1 MTSKTQYESGA
12 RKSAPK
18 INADDN
24 DNVSTQAAKNK
35 LPPGGTGNSEAYSPR
50 DTRDTPSDNP
60 VEMAEDA
67 HSETLPNDDD
77 PLVRE
82 LAEQTDVSPLQARN
96 LIKQHG
102 HDREKLFEIARLMKA
117 ES

>member
-1 MTSKTQYESGA
+1 MKSKTQYESGA
-12 RKSAPK
+12 RKPAPK
-18 INADDN
+18 INPDDN

-35 LPPGGTGNSEAYSPR
+35 MPAGGTGNSEPYAPR

-60 VEMAEDA
+60 GEAQEGA
-67 HSETLPNDDD
+67 QSETLPNDDD

-82 LAEQTDVSPLQARN
+82 LAEQTDLSPLQARD
-96 LIKQHG
+96 LISKHG
-102 HDREKLFEIARLMKA
+102 RDRERLLKIASLMKA

>member
-1 MTSKTQYESGA
+1 MPGKTQYESGA
-12 RKSAPK
+12 RKPAPK
-18 INADDN
+18 INPDEN

-35 LPPGGTGNSEAYSPR
+35 MPAGGTGNSETYAPR

-60 VEMAEDA
+60 GEAQEGTD
-67 HSETLPNDDD
+67 SERLPHDDD

-82 LAEQTDVSPLQARN
+82 LAEQTDLSPLQARD
-96 LIKQHG
+96 LIREHG
-102 HDREKLFEIARLMKA
+102 GDREKLLKIARLMKA

>member
-1 MTSKTQYESGA
+1 MKSKTQYESGA
-12 RKSAPK
+12 RKLAPK

-24 DNVSTQAAKNK
+24 ENVSPEAAKNK
-35 LPPGGTGNSEAYSPR
+35 LPVGGTGNSESYAPR

-60 VEMAEDA
+60 GDVREGQQ
-67 HSETLPNDDD
+67 SETLPNDDD

-82 LAEQTDVSPLQARN
+82 LAEQTDLSPLQARD
-96 LIKQHG
+96 LINHHG
-102 HDREKLFEIARLMKA
+102 RDREKLLKIARAIKA

>member
-1 MTSKTQYESGA
+1 MKSKTQYESGA
-12 RKSAPK
+12 RKLAPK

-24 DNVSTQAAKNK
+24 ENVSPEAATNK
-35 LPPGGTGNSEAYSPR
+35 LPAGGIGNSEPYAPR
-50 DTRDTPSDNP
+50 DTRDTPSVNP
-60 VEMAEDA
+60 GDEPEGAEN
-67 HSETLPNDDD
+67 ETLPNDDD

-82 LAEQTDVSPLQARN
+82 LAEQTDLSPLQARD

-102 HDREKLFEIARLMKA
+102 HDREKLLEIARSMKA